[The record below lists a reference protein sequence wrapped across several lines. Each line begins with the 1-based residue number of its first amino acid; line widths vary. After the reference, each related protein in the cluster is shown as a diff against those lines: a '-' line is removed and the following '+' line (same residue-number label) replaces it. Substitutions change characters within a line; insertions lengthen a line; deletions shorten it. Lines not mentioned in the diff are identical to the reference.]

1 MLSWLTKYAQKQ
13 THTVIGLMSGT
24 SVDGID
30 AAIVEIEGTGEALR
44 ARLKHFITVPF
55 PEDVR
60 QRVLRLCRG
69 GDVTEVCALNVLLGE
84 LFAEAAL
91 NVTAHCSLLTADVD
105 LIGSHGQTVCHLPQQ
120 HATLQIGETSVI
132 AERTGITTVAEFRYR
147 DMAAG
152 GEGAPLVP
160 YVDYLLFRHS
170 DTNRIVQNI
179 GGIANFTFLPA
190 GGTLDD
196 VLAFDTGP
204 GNMVIDECVRILTNG
219 EKQFDEDGRMAAQGT
234 VDEEWLNQLMQH
246 PFFHRPPPKSTGRED
261 FGRHFSEEFI
271 QQGQQCGLNAND
283 IVATATALT
292 AESIAHS
299 YRTLRNTQ
307 HATRNTEII
316 LGGGGAFNP
325 TLRRMLQERVAPMQ
339 VLTHED
345 FGYDSN
351 AKEAMAFAI
360 LAHETVMGTANNV
373 PGATGARRRVVMGKI
388 VNGSMSQWANRR
400 VIDPIDSLTH

>member
-1 MLSWLTKYAQKQ
+1 MLAWLTHYTQKQ

-30 AAIVEIEGTGEALR
+30 AAVVDIEGTGETLR
-44 ARLKHFITVPF
+44 ARLRHFITVPF

-69 GDVTEVCALNVLLGE
+69 GDVTEACTLNFVLGE
-84 LFAEAAL
+84 LFADAAL
-91 NVTAHCSLLTADVD
+91 KVTAHCSLFPADVD

-120 HATLQIGETSVI
+120 HATLQIGEPSVI
-132 AERTGITTVAEFRYR
+132 AERTGIPTVAEFRYR

-160 YVDYLLFRHS
+160 YVDYLLFRHP

-179 GGIANFTFLPA
+179 GGIANLTLLPA

-196 VLAFDTGP
+196 VRAFDTGP
-204 GNMVIDECVRILTNG
+204 GNMVIDECVRILTSG

-261 FGRHFSEEFI
+261 FGRRYAEQFI
-271 QQGQQCGLNAND
+271 QQGQQRGLNAND
-283 IVATATALT
+283 IIATATALT
-292 AESIAHS
+292 AESIALH
-299 YRTLRNTQ
+299 YRRF
-307 HATRNTEII
+307 ADSPIRRFEVV

-360 LAHETVMGTANNV
+360 LAHETVMSTANNV
-373 PGATGARRRVVMGKI
+373 PSATGARRRVVMGKI
-388 VNGSMSQWANRR
+388 VTTGF
-400 VIDPIDSLTH
+400 

>member
-1 MLSWLTKYAQKQ
+1 MLSWLIHYPRKQ
-13 THTVIGLMSGT
+13 SHTVLGLMSGT

-30 AAIVEIEGTGEALR
+30 AALVEIEGTGETLR
-44 ARLKHFITVPF
+44 ARLRHCLTVPF

-69 GDVTEVCALNVLLGE
+69 GGVMEVCTLNFVLGE
-84 LFAEAAL
+84 LFADAAL
-91 NVTAHCSLLTADVD
+91 RVVADSGLTTNDID

-120 HATLQIGETSVI
+120 HATLQIGEPSVI
-132 AERTGITTVAEFRYR
+132 AERTGIPTVAEFRYR

-160 YVDYLLFRHS
+160 YVDYLLFRHP
-170 DTNRIVQNI
+170 DITRIVQNI
-179 GGIANFTFLPA
+179 GGIANLTFLPA

-204 GNMVIDECVRILTNG
+204 GNMVIDECVRLLTNG

-234 VDEEWLNQLMQH
+234 VDDEWLNQLMQH
-246 PFFHRPPPKSTGRED
+246 PFFHRPPPKSAGREE
-261 FGRHFSEEFI
+261 FGRHFAEELV
-271 QQGQQCGLNAND
+271 QQGQRRGLHAND
-283 IVATATALT
+283 IIATATALT
-292 AESIAHS
+292 AASIAFH
-299 YRTLRNTQ
+299 YRQFPNFPISQ
-307 HATRNTEII
+307 FPQVI

-373 PGATGARRRVVMGKI
+373 PSATGARRQVILGKI
-388 VNGSMSQWANRR
+388 VAGAM
-400 VIDPIDSLTH
+400 

>member
-1 MLSWLTKYAQKQ
+1 MLAWLTRYTQKP

-24 SVDGID
+24 SADGID
-30 AAIVEIEGTGEALR
+30 AAVIDIEGTGETLR
-44 ARLKHFITVPF
+44 ARLRHFITVPF

-69 GDVTEVCALNVLLGE
+69 GDVTDVCALNFVLGE
-84 LFAEAAL
+84 LFADAAL
-91 NVTAHCSLLTADVD
+91 QVTANGGLTTNEVD

-120 HATLQIGETSVI
+120 HATLQIGEPSVI

-160 YVDYLLFRHS
+160 YVDYLLFRHP
-170 DTNRIVQNI
+170 DTNCIVQNI

-219 EKQFDEDGRMAAQGT
+219 EKQFDEDGRIAAQGT

-261 FGRHFSEEFI
+261 FGRRFSEEFI
-271 QQGQQCGLNAND
+271 QQGQQRGLNAND

-292 AESIAHS
+292 AESIALH
-299 YRTLRNTQ
+299 YRQFPNFPISQ
-307 HATRNTEII
+307 FPQVI

-373 PGATGARRRVVMGKI
+373 PSATGARRRVVMGKI
-388 VNGSMSQWANRR
+388 IRGVME
-400 VIDPIDSLTH
+400 